1 MSPANDLVRK
11 IDIEFKIYAR
21 HLELL
26 ESPYGWEFAE
36 NPSLDK
42 SKERYLFLI

>member
-1 MSPANDLVRK
+1 MTTANELVRK

-26 ESPYGWEFAE
+26 ENPYGKELAE